1 MNKFSKYTVIEYQ
14 NRVVRFT
21 VFTIKQAFFIY
32 YVRNMNS
39 FHIKVGEW
47 KIK

>member
-14 NRVVRFT
+14 KRVVRFT
-21 VFTIKQAFFIY
+21 A
-32 YVRNMNS
+32 

-47 KIK
+47 KIKPKNTMIRLG